1 MNIHNNRRWLLASSI
16 LGGAASITL
25 AAASAHAA
33 APAAAPAAPAAASSE
48 VSEIVV
54 TGTRIKGVTNTDSP
68 SPVSVT
74 TAVEIQ
80 MTKASSIE
88 DVLTRMTGPDFA
100 NGGLSSASNNGGA
113 GLSEVGLRGLGPSRT
128 LVLIDGQRLIPIFSG
143 ASSVVDL
150 NSVPVSMVE
159 RIEVLRDGASS
170 IYGADAIGGVI
181 NIITKRH
188 ADGLSMEASVGSS
201 GHGDGNT
208 ASLAASV
215 GVNADKSN
223 VMIAVSW
230 DHRDEIEQSA
240 RDWAVDPH
248 LNAPF
253 GEGGSAYRSQL
264 DILQDENSSSVWAG
278 GKQYDFHNPIVATLA
293 PNLVYL
299 PKTGRVKMNAGG
311 PGWNWLTGAQD
322 RKQISFTSHYDILP
336 ELTFIADGFY
346 TSRVSDQSLRPEPL
360 LGDTIATTVFAG
372 FVVPS
377 YAPGNTTGQDITAFL
392 TPTQFGP
399 RRFHQQSDTVRFRTG
414 FEGKVFD
421 RFDWEAGYVYETNT
435 TRSETRNEGN
445 FNHLAQITGQ
455 ITCIDVPGGCTAGKP
470 TSMPNFFNGPNMFT
484 AAQVKYLTFTNTDH
498 NDSSENYIYA
508 NVSGPIWELP
518 YGTLRGA
525 LGLETRREHLSDRP
539 DQLVQEGWGPNQAAE
554 TAGGYSV
561 NSVYAELNIPVVKDL
576 PFIKSLVLTPSGRY
590 DDYSTF
596 GSAKTGKIGLDWAI
610 IDDVR
615 IRSTYSTGFRAPSV
629 AELFGGQAISDLT
642 ASGDPCDTRAAGF
655 NGNANVGKGV
665 LSAGANCAKAL
676 AGVPGALTGGVVT
689 NYQSP
694 QNNVS
699 QNQEQVLIGGNPK
712 LNPELS
718 RGFGVGMV
726 ITPHQLPGFS
736 AEIDYY
742 RTKIRNAVLIG
753 GIASVTNPDVVLL
766 GCYGAQQLQSFCPL
780 IHRNAAGTI
789 TQIDSLNTN
798 FGTNVVE
805 GIDFQLSYDTA
816 RAHLD
821 LPFPGSVALD
831 LQAGLLIKS
840 DQDQADGTVAHLVGK
855 FVYANEGINPKW
867 KGIFNADYH
876 LNEWTVHWDTR
887 FLGHTE
893 SIDGGP
899 SVSGNMIPET
909 FYHDLSVAYSFND
922 FHGIKDGRVIFGIDN
937 LFDKE
942 PPFLSQDS
950 ICKCNTLAGP
960 YDVVGRFFF
969 GRLSTNF

>member
-1 MNIHNNRRWLLASSI
+1 MATSI
-16 LGGAASITL
+16 LGGAALMSL
-25 AAASAHAA
+25 AASAAQAAEAAA
-33 APAAAPAAPAAASSE
+33 APVSE

-54 TGTRIKGVTNTDSP
+54 TGTRIKGVTNSDSP

-88 DVLTRMTGPDFA
+88 DILTRMTGPDFA

-150 NSVPVSMVE
+150 NAVPVSMVE

-188 ADGLSMEASVGSS
+188 ADGMTMDAGYGTS

-208 ASLAASV
+208 ANLSASV
-215 GVNADKSN
+215 GINGDKSN

-240 RDWAVDPH
+240 RGWAVDPH

-264 DILQDENSSSVWAG
+264 DILQDENSSNVWANG
-278 GKQYDFHNPIVATLA
+278 TLYDLHNPAVAGLA

-311 PGWNWLTGAQD
+311 PGWNWLTGAMD

-336 ELTFIADGFY
+336 QLTFIADGFY

-399 RRFHQQSDTVRFRTG
+399 RRYHQQSDTVRFRTG
-414 FEGKVFD
+414 FEGKLFD
-421 RFDWEAGYVYETNT
+421 KFDFEAGYVYETNT

-455 ITCIDVPGGCTAGKP
+455 ITCVDVPGGCTNGLP

-508 NVSGPIWELP
+508 NISGALFELP

-525 LGLETRREHLSDRP
+525 LGVETRREHLSDSP
-539 DQLVQEGWGPNQAAE
+539 DQLVQEGWGPNQSGP
-554 TAGGYSV
+554 TTGGYSV

-576 PFIKSLVLTPSGRY
+576 PFLKSVVLTPSGRY

-596 GSAKTGKIGLDWAI
+596 GSAKTGKIGLDWELTE
-610 IDDVR
+610 DVR

-629 AELFGGQAISDLT
+629 AELFGGQVISDLT
-642 ASGDPCDTRAAGF
+642 ASGDPCDTRAAGI

-665 LSAGANCAKAL
+665 LSAGSNCAVAL
-676 AGVPGALTGGVVT
+676 AGVPGAETGGVVT

-694 QNNVS
+694 QNNVT
-699 QNQEQVLIGGNPK
+699 QNQEQVLIGGNPH

-718 RGFGVGMV
+718 RGVGVGLV
-726 ITPHQLPGFS
+726 LTPHQLPGLSFE
-736 AEIDYY
+736 ADYY

-753 GIASVTNPDVVLL
+753 GIASVTSPDVVLL
-766 GCYGAQQLQSFCPL
+766 GCYGSQQLKSFCPL

-789 TQIDSLNTN
+789 TQIDSLNSN

-805 GIDFQLSYDTA
+805 GIDFQVSYDTA
-816 RAHLD
+816 AAHLD
-821 LPFPGSVALD
+821 LPFPGSIAVD
-831 LQAGLLIKS
+831 LQAGLLIKN
-840 DQDQADGTVAHLVGK
+840 DQDQADGSVAHLIGK

-867 KGIFNADYH
+867 KGVFSADYK
-876 LNEWTVHWDTR
+876 LNEWTFHWDTR
-887 FLGHTE
+887 FVGHTE
-893 SIDGGP
+893 SVDGGP
-899 SVSGNMIPET
+899 SVSGNRIPE
-909 FYHDLSVAYSFND
+909 YYYNDLSLAYAFND
-922 FHGIKDGRVIFGIDN
+922 MLGMKTGRVIFGVDN

-942 PPFLSQDS
+942 PPFLSGDS
-950 ICKCNTLAGP
+950 ICKCNSLAGP
-960 YDVVGRFFF
+960 YDFVGRFFF
-969 GRLSTNF
+969 GRLSTSF